1 MKNYKITVSYDGTK
15 YSGWQKQGNTNNTIQ
30 GKIESI
36 LSKMTG
42 QDVEI
47 FGSGRTDAG
56 AHAKKQIANFK
67 IDTDKTDEE
76 ILSYIN
82 EYLPNDIA
90 INSIEQVD
98 LRFHSRLNA
107 KTKTYLYRINTTG
120 IPNVFEK
127 NFVYNIKTNVDVDK
141 MRKASKNFI
150 GEHDFLPFCSNKKTK
165 KSTVRKIYSIDI
177 IEEDNEIKIYV
188 KGNGFLYNMV
198 RIIVGTLFEIGQG
211 KRDDNIQ
218 EIFKGKERIN
228 AGITMPACGL
238 CLIDVEY

>member
-30 GKIESI
+30 GKIENI

-56 AHAKKQIANFK
+56 THAKKQIANFK

-150 GEHDFLPFCSNKKTK
+150 GEHDFLPFCSNKKSK

>member
-1 MKNYKITVSYDGTK
+1 MKNYKIIVSYDGTR
-15 YSGWQKQGNTNNTIQ
+15 YSGWQKQGNTDNTIQ
-30 GKIESI
+30 GKLENI
-36 LSKMTG
+36 LSKMVG
-42 QDVEI
+42 EKVEV

-56 AHAKKQIANFK
+56 AHAKYQVANFK
-67 IDTDKTDEE
+67 LDTDKSKKE
-76 ILSYIN
+76 ILTYLN

-90 INSIEQVD
+90 VNSIEQVD
-98 LRFHSRLNA
+98 MRFHSRLNA

-127 NFVYNIKTNVDVDK
+127 NFVFNTKTNLDLEK
-141 MRKASKNFI
+141 MRKASKEFI
-150 GEHDFLPFCSNKKTK
+150 GEYDFLPFCSNKKSK
-165 KSTVRKIYSIDI
+165 KSTVRKIYSISI
-177 IEEDNEIKIYV
+177 IEEDNEIKIYI

-211 KRDDNIQ
+211 KRENNIQ
-218 EIFKGKERIN
+218 EIFEGKERIN

>member
-30 GKIESI
+30 GKIENI

-165 KSTVRKIYSIDI
+165 KARKRGLHLPSFTIDHLRKIKFAYILYSFF
-177 IEEDNEIKIYV
+177 YV
-188 KGNGFLYNMV
+188 KFLLFLYCV
-198 RIIVGTLFEIGQG
+198 IV
-211 KRDDNIQ
+211 
-218 EIFKGKERIN
+218 
-228 AGITMPACGL
+228 
-238 CLIDVEY
+238 